1 MQTPRVR
8 SHSHLPATPVRPA
21 AQKPPEPQDTVRL
34 DILHVN
40 DMHGFLEPL
49 KDPKIS
55 PGLVGG
61 LPRMKTIIDR
71 ARAENPDGTL
81 VLNAGDIAEGT
92 MVSYLTR
99 GKSVAEALRPF
110 KFDALALGNHDFA
123 WGQAALNG
131 MMGALGCPIVAA
143 NVVKTS
149 DGTVMDGAQ
158 PYVIKDLKGVKV
170 GILGLDTPEMRHF
183 VAEEKLQGLDFL
195 DGVKTVERWLP
206 EVRSKGADVVVV
218 LSHMGF
224 EEDCKLAKAVPGLD
238 VIVGGHSHTELP
250 HGHQEGDTLIVQ
262 AGALTKFVGRAT
274 LEIDPATRRV
284 VGYEA
289 HLIPVKVDGVNPDP
303 EVAAILAPYLRE
315 AQQVGARVM
324 GEANEDLRHAHREA
338 AKLNQIHAD
347 SILRASGAE
356 FGICNSRTLRANV
369 REGEVTFK
377 DLYSALPFTEE
388 NYVVLRATGRQ
399 VLAEIEDDLRDKATE
414 LAVPA
419 GLSYSYDPTRPEGQ
433 RVVSATLADGKPLD
447 PDREYTVVL
456 NETMSR
462 KPAFHDTPRKVL
474 GPVQPLFFEA
484 FDQGSPWNDD
494 PDARVKRL

>member
-1 MQTPRVR
+1 MQTPSVR
-8 SHSHLPATPVRPA
+8 SHAHLPASPARPLS
-21 AQKPPEPQDTVRL
+21 QKSAEPQDTILL

-40 DMHGFLEPL
+40 DMHGFLEPQ
-49 KDPKIS
+49 KDPKVS
-55 PGLVGG
+55 QGLVGG
-61 LPRMKTIIDR
+61 FARVKTVLDR
-71 ARAENPDGTL
+71 ARDDNPDGTL

-123 WGQAALNG
+123 WGQAALAG
-131 MMGALGCPIVAA
+131 MMGAIGCPVVAA

-149 DGTVMDGAQ
+149 DGSVMDGAQ
-158 PYVIKDLKGVKV
+158 PYILKDVKGVKV

-183 VAEEKLQGLDFL
+183 VAGEKLQGLDFL
-195 DGVKTVERWLP
+195 DGVETVQKWLP
-206 EVRSKGADVVVV
+206 EVRAKGAEVVVV

-238 VIVGGHSHTELP
+238 VIVGGHSHTELRE
-250 HGHQEGDTLIVQ
+250 GHQEGDTLIVQ
-262 AGALTKFVGRAT
+262 AGSLTKFVGRAT
-274 LEIDPATRRV
+274 LEFDPVTRRV
-284 VGYEA
+284 VGHQA
-289 HLIPVKVDGVNPDP
+289 CLIPVKVDTVSPDP
-303 EVAAILAPYLRE
+303 EVSAIIAPYLHE
-315 AQQVGARVM
+315 AQQVGAKVM
-324 GEANEDLRHAHREA
+324 GEAREDLHHAHREA

-347 SILRASGAE
+347 SLLRASGAE
-356 FGICNSRTLRANV
+356 IGICNSRTLRANV
-369 REGEVTFK
+369 REGEVTYK

-419 GLSYSYDPTRPEGQ
+419 GLSYAYDPTRPEGQ
-433 RVVSATLADGKPLD
+433 RVMSATLASGEALD
-447 PDREYTVVL
+447 PEREYSVVL

-462 KPAFHDTPRKVL
+462 KPAFQETPRKVL

-484 FDQGSPWNDD
+484 FGTGSPWNDD
-494 PDARVKRL
+494 PDSRVTRV

>member
-1 MQTPRVR
+1 MQIPSVR
-8 SHSHLPATPVRPA
+8 SHGHLPVSPA
-21 AQKPPEPQDTVRL
+21 RFAPTASETIQL

-40 DMHGFLEPL
+40 DMHGFLEPT
-49 KDPKIS
+49 KDPKG
-55 PGLVGG
+55 PGMVGG
-61 LPRMKTIIDR
+61 LPRVKTVIDR
-71 ARAENPDGTL
+71 ARADNPEGTL

-99 GKSVAEALRPF
+99 GRSVAEALRAF
-110 KFDALALGNHDFA
+110 DFDALALGNHDFA
-123 WGQAALNG
+123 WGQAALGG
-131 MMGALGCPIVAA
+131 MMGALGCPILAA

-158 PYVIKDLKGVKV
+158 PYLVKDVKGVKV
-170 GILGLDTPEMRHF
+170 GIIGLDTPAMRHY

-195 DGVKTVERWLP
+195 DGVGTVQKYLP
-206 EVRSKGADVVVV
+206 EVRAKGAEVVVV

-238 VIVGGHSHTELP
+238 VIVGGHSHTEL
-250 HGHQEGDTLIVQ
+250 HEGHREGDTLIVQ
-262 AGALTKFVGRAT
+262 AGGLTKFVGRAT
-274 LEIDPATRRV
+274 LEFDPATRRV
-284 VGYEA
+284 VGQRA
-289 HLIPVKVDGVNPDP
+289 QLIPVKVDGVHPDA
-303 EVAAILAPYLRE
+303 EVQAIIAPYLRE

-324 GEANEDLRHAHREA
+324 GHAEADLPHAHREA

-369 REGEVTFK
+369 REGDVTYQ

-388 NYVVLRATGRQ
+388 NYVVMRARGSQ

-419 GLSYSYDPTRPEGQ
+419 GLSYAYDPQRPEGQ

-447 PDREYTVVL
+447 PDKEYTIVL

-462 KPAFHDTPRKVL
+462 KPAFKDTPRKVL

-484 FDQGSPWNDD
+484 FGKGSPWQDD
-494 PDARVKRL
+494 PDARVRKI